1 MNNKNNK
8 NTIKKWCCDD
18 KIHSFFVNAV
28 KAHLSIIVCGAPG
41 TGKTDL
47 VKYMTKY
54 IPANERATIIENN
67 PEIEYS
73 NINPGKE
80 CIEIQINDSMDYD
93 TAIELSMK
101 QLSKWLI
108 MDEIRGRE
116 VVNFLKSLSTGMSG
130 ITTLHTDSVKKAPKR
145 IKNMST
151 DVNENDIFNLINVI
165 VQVKSVIKE
174 NQEIKHYIS
183 ELALLYHNVDTG
195 ENETVML
202 YDNEKFLDAELPSDI
217 EIKFKE
223 AGITNLFQI

>member
-1 MNNKNNK
+1 
-8 NTIKKWCCDD
+8 
-18 KIHSFFVNAV
+18 
-28 KAHLSIIVCGAPG
+28 
-41 TGKTDL
+41 
-47 VKYMTKY
+47 MTKY

-93 TAIELSMK
+93 TAI
-101 QLSKWLI
+101 
-108 MDEIRGRE
+108 RGRE

-130 ITTLHTDSVKKAPKR
+130 ITTLHTDSVKTAPKR

-151 DVNENDIFNLINVI
+151 DVNENDIFNLIDVI
-165 VQVKSVIKE
+165 VQVKSAIKK

-195 ENETVML
+195 KNEIIML